1 MVMFTSDKYGNNET
15 DTKCL
20 PSNKKCPGY
29 TGDRMPNEQNYKEE
43 ATPILKFPF
52 KRQLPFK
59 FLKRIN
65 SKKKLML
72 IFLNFLF
79 YFSSMTFYFY
89 LAVDFL
95 HAILLWVYL

>member
-1 MVMFTSDKYGNNET
+1 MEIMKQTLSV
-15 DTKCL
+15 CL
-20 PSNKKCPGY
+20 PIKNVLATQVTESLMNKITK
-29 TGDRMPNEQNYKEE
+29 K
-43 ATPILKFPF
+43 K
-52 KRQLPFK
+52 QLPLPLK
-59 FLKRIN
+59 GQLLKRRN

-95 HAILLWVYL
+95 HAILIWV

>member
-1 MVMFTSDKYGNNET
+1 MEIMKQTLSV
-15 DTKCL
+15 CL
-20 PSNKKCPGY
+20 PIKHVLATQVTESLMNKITK
-29 TGDRMPNEQNYKEE
+29 
-43 ATPILKFPF
+43 
-52 KRQLPFK
+52 KRQLPLP
-59 FLKRIN
+59 LKRQLLKRRN

-95 HAILLWVYL
+95 HAILLWV